1 MEYKVFKFF
10 SAGSYEKEEKWLNQM
25 SAKGL
30 NLVKTV
36 GFSYTFEDGTPG
48 EYTYRLELLKYV
60 PDHPESAKYME
71 FLAETGIEY
80 VASYMRWVYLRK
92 KKADGDFELYSD
104 SASKMSHYK
113 RIITLIW
120 IASIVPISQIFTNVT
135 HLIQHFEDSVDRTIY
150 FTFLSMMIATFLIL
164 HISIIPI
171 YKAIFKLKKDMIIQ
185 E

>member
-1 MEYKVFKFF
+1 MEYKVFKIF
-10 SAGSYEKEEKWLNQM
+10 SVGSFEKEEKWLNQM

-36 GFSYTFEDGTPG
+36 GFSYTFENGNPG
-48 EYTYRLELLKYV
+48 EYTYRLELLKYM
-60 PDHPESAKYME
+60 PDHPESAKYLE

-104 SASKMSHYK
+104 LPSKLRHYK
-113 RIITLIW
+113 RITSLTW
-120 IASIVPISQIFTNVT
+120 MASIMPVSQIFSNSAS
-135 HLIQHFEDSVDRTIY
+135 LIQGHGDNTFYISV
-150 FTFLSMMIATFLIL
+150 LLIMVAIL
-164 HISIIPI
+164 LFMYSSLIPI
-171 YKAIFKLKKDMIIQ
+171 YKAILKLKKDMIIQ